1 MSSERNIVAETF
13 DWRGIT
19 VQVEYEADWLG
30 AAARGSKLIASG
42 HLQLRSITPER
53 APLPVTETGYRSH
66 FLPMGEVEATG
77 GPVAYATKWLDHMAQ
92 SREWKTY
99 EQASRQLSLF

>member
-1 MSSERNIVAETF
+1 MSSDRSIVTETF

-30 AAARGSKLIASG
+30 AAARGSKLIASA
-42 HLQLRSITPER
+42 HLQLRSIVPER

-66 FLPMGEVEATG
+66 FLAMGVVEAAD
-77 GPVAYATKWLDHMAQ
+77 GPVAYATAWLDAAA
-92 SREWKTY
+92 SSPAWRDY